1 MSTSLKQQT
10 ISGMLWSAVQKFG
23 TMGISFISNIVLAR
37 LLSPN
42 DYGCIG
48 LLAIFIVVAETFI
61 NGGFGAALIQKKN
74 PTKEDYSTVFYWNI
88 IVAILLYAILFCLAP
103 YVAHFYKIPLLSSVL
118 RVQSVILLIHALSI
132 VQLNLLRKQLKFRKL
147 SIIQIGATTFSVIV
161 AIILAYQDCGVW
173 TLVIQQLLAALVVT
187 LSLWMT
193 TEWKP
198 IICFSMQSFKS
209 LFGYG
214 SFLLLSNILNDI
226 CDNLQGLII
235 GRKFSAIDMGF
246 YTQARKLET
255 IPTTSI
261 SQVVNLVAFPV
272 YSRFQDDKEKLHN
285 IVRKSLR
292 MMNFLNLPLM
302 ILLIVIAEDLI
313 VLLFSDKWTE
323 SIPYFR
329 VLCISGLVN
338 CVQSINYQ
346 VVCAVGKSRTIFRW
360 NIFKR
365 IAGIVAILIGM
376 NFGVIGILWG
386 MVFGFY
392 LTAFVNIMMASPFTD
407 YNLNMQIRDITP
419 TLLNSVIAAFIS
431 YYFVC
436 YFELHYVLSMV
447 AQIVVYVGSYII
459 IAKFFNHIELD
470 EYIKIG
476 KSYIKRK

>member
-10 ISGMLWSAVQKFG
+10 ISGMIWSTLQRFG

-61 NGGFGAALIQKKN
+61 NGGFGAALIQKKS
-74 PTKEDYSTVFYWNI
+74 PTKEDYSTVFFWNI
-88 IVAILLYAILFCLAP
+88 IVAILLYIILFWGAP

-147 SIIQIGATTFSVIV
+147 SIIQIGATTISVIV
-161 AIILAYQDCGVW
+161 AIILAYQGCGIW
-173 TLVIQQLLAALVVT
+173 TLVIQQLLTALVVT
-187 LSLWMT
+187 LALWMT

-198 IICFSMQSFKS
+198 ILCFSKKSFRN

-214 SFLLLSNILNDI
+214 SFLLLSNLLNDI

-246 YTQARKLET
+246 YSQARKLET

-292 MMNFLNLPLM
+292 MMNFLNFPLM
-302 ILLIVIAEDLI
+302 ILLFVIADNLI
-313 VLLFSDKWTE
+313 VFLFSDKWIE

-329 VLCISGLVN
+329 ILCLSGLVN
-338 CVQSINYQ
+338 CIQSVNYQ
-346 VVCAVGKSRTIFRW
+346 VVCAVGKSRIIFRW

-365 IAGIVAILIGM
+365 IAGIIAILIGM

-392 LTAFVNIMMASPFTD
+392 LTALVNIMIASPFTN
-407 YNLNMQIRDITP
+407 YSLTLQIRDILP
-419 TLLNSVIAAFIS
+419 SLLNSIIAAFFS
-431 YYFVC
+431 YYSVR
-436 YFELHYVLSMV
+436 YIELNCVSSLSIQTIVYIGLYVT
-447 AQIVVYVGSYII
+447 
-459 IAKFFNHIELD
+459 IAKLFNSIELD

-476 KSYIKRK
+476 KSYIKR